1 MITKITCYTD
11 GSCQYNPHG
20 AMGFGYVIEL
30 PNSEI
35 IKFSGDEDEKHGNSN
50 NVAEYKALI
59 LLLERLIE
67 LNLTTE
73 EILINTD
80 CKLIHNQFMNRGRSR
95 RGFYLPFTFDAAR
108 LVKRF
113 RNLKI
118 SWIPR
123 EENQEADYLSSIY
136 YKGAA

>member
-1 MITKITCYTD
+1 MIKKITCYTD

-30 PNSEI
+30 PDSEI

-59 LLLERLIE
+59 MLLERLIE

-73 EILINTD
+73 EIVINTD
-80 CKLIHNQFMNRGRSR
+80 CNLIFNQFMR
-95 RGFYLPFTFDAAR
+95 RGKAKRGLYLPFTFDAAR

-113 RNLKI
+113 RNLEI
-118 SWIPR
+118 SLIPR